1 MSHEKILILF
11 GTETGNSEELADQ
24 SGRLASEYGLEAI
37 IKGMDE
43 VTFDEVSSSKR
54 VLIFCSTWGDGEQ
67 PYNAQDLFDVTTES
81 ENNSMSNI
89 NFAVLALG
97 DTAFDMFCESGK
109 EWDNILQEK
118 GGNRVN
124 DRIDCDTDYED
135 EADIWILATL
145 ELMREIE

>member
-1 MSHEKILILF
+1 MSHEKILILL

>member
-11 GTETGNSEELADQ
+11 GTETGNSEELADK